1 MAIFEIILLDFEIKA
16 PIIINGIPIPIEY
29 ARSKLN
35 AIPGDVAARV
45 IIVPKIGPTQGV
57 HPAAKAIPNKNDTGN
72 LAPTLFGKIFF
83 SILSMR
89 IL

>member
-1 MAIFEIILLDFEIKA
+1 MILNLFINYLMIGILFAFIVDMAT
-16 PIIINGIPIPIEY
+16 EY

-45 IIVPKIGPTQGV
+45 IIVPKIGPTHGV
-57 HPAAKAIPNKNDTGN
+57 QPAAKAIPNKNDTGN
-72 LAPTLFGKIFF
+72 LAPALFGKIFF
-83 SILSMR
+83 SILSIR

>member
-1 MAIFEIILLDFEIKA
+1 MCIRDS
-16 PIIINGIPIPIEY
+16 PIPTEY

-57 HPAAKAIPNKNDTGN
+57 QPAAKAIPNKNDTGN
-72 LAPTLFGKIFF
+72 LAPALFGKIFF